1 MACADHQGARR
12 KVACGKIC
20 HVRDPWGGKLLIHSS
35 DPQLLVVYSPLNC
48 IESQTIENGYMHTYK
63 YACKIVHMYV
73 TLIQVLTQLTIRNVE
88 ILLKSFKHLNLMTNV
103 FK

>member
-1 MACADHQGARR
+1 MSGTL
-12 KVACGKIC
+12 
-20 HVRDPWGGKLLIHSS
+20 GGKLLIHNS
-35 DPQLLVVYSPLNC
+35 DPQLLVVYSPFNC
-48 IESQTIENGYMHTYK
+48 TESQTIENGYMHTYK
-63 YACKIVHMYV
+63 YVYKIVHMYV